1 MSLKRRAE
9 ELSVA
14 EYSLM
19 GMETNPKLSER
30 DAIDRAA
37 TVHLS

>member
-1 MSLKRRAE
+1 MLD

-14 EYSLM
+14 EYSFT
-19 GMETNPKLSER
+19 GIDTRPKPNVS

-37 TVHLS
+37 MLVLHTGA